1 MFVHWV
7 LTFTSTVVTL
17 CTTCINIAPSVFH
30 MIFRINTYKSCQQHL
45 LVGLSDGDT
54 VFSVLVTEF
63 LIMCTFMQASR
74 DKFEFQLVL

>member
-1 MFVHWV
+1 
-7 LTFTSTVVTL
+7 
-17 CTTCINIAPSVFH
+17 

-74 DKFEFQLVL
+74 DKFEFQLVLWNPFVGTLTAIRFPILVR